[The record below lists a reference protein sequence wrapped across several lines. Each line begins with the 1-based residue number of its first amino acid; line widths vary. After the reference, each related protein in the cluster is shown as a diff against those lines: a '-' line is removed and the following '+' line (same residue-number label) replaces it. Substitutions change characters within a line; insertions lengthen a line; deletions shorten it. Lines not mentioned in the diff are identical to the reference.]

1 MTSQITLKKATLI
14 FYIIIYAMV
23 LDELSSRNSYGDPSW
38 AIRVNI
44 VLHVVAFVI
53 MVFYL
58 SGRFY
63 KTVGIFC
70 LYFFLWLLV
79 VADSSKTIYHYFF
92 VIPNSLPPVWWT
104 IFTFIINLIYD
115 VPAWY
120 ICYKYSKL
128 MNN

>member
-63 KTVGIFC
+63 KTVAILALG
-70 LYFFLWLLV
+70 
-79 VADSSKTIYHYFF
+79 SS
-92 VIPNSLPPVWWT
+92 
-104 IFTFIINLIYD
+104 
-115 VPAWY
+115 
-120 ICYKYSKL
+120 
-128 MNN
+128 